1 MTLLETLPGV
11 HRWCC
16 TWCGREA
23 DRDEPCCEER
33 MPAYEAA
40 ARSLW
45 PVYASLPDLSRA
57 PYLDRAKA
65 AVDAALAELEL

>member
-33 MPAYEAA
+33 KTCPDCGLEHPGADCQQ
-40 ARSLW
+40 
-45 PVYASLPDLSRA
+45 PDLFEGAS
-57 PYLDRAKA
+57 
-65 AVDAALAELEL
+65 

>member
-1 MTLLETLPGV
+1 MTLLEALPGV

-40 ARSLW
+40 ARVLS
-45 PVYASLPDLSRA
+45 PEEYTLPD
-57 PYLDRAKA
+57 P
-65 AVDAALAELEL
+65 DAALLAILDGRAES

>member
-45 PVYASLPDLSRA
+45 PAVRPGEVACPDPEGA
-57 PYLDRAKA
+57 CDR
-65 AVDAALAELEL
+65 